1 MSKERI
7 ESTCSRIAE
16 VGKQERQKSEAF
28 RTSILGSD
36 MAAIFFSALNGSPNS
51 IVEGIQAYRLWLQA
65 IKQEFDSHLLSKNHN
80 LSLYVTAKS
89 REAAKIYGAITQ
101 SLLEIE
107 PIATAQKQSGNLL
120 KNIE

>member
-1 MSKERI
+1 MLAVISNLGITDKQELEYLSLFEDLFQVKQQQFTNTVSLKPHISPEVLSKERI

-65 IKQEFDSHLLSKNHN
+65 VKQEFD
-80 LSLYVTAKS
+80 
-89 REAAKIYGAITQ
+89 
-101 SLLEIE
+101 
-107 PIATAQKQSGNLL
+107 
-120 KNIE
+120 